1 MVNKVDGN
9 QYPVYTKQPKT
20 SIPDSGEKFSLQ
32 DNGNDSLRESGDMY
46 KKGTADK
53 ENKPLAERDGVKLE
67 LSGNG
72 QASYGQKQEQKKQPA
87 DTAEQKPLLETI
99 RSFVMTALGAIRD
112 FLYQIWNDTPKDN
125 AAQNISADAA
135 DSKESTDSLE
145 FTDSLD
151 ASSADAEALSP
162 SMNPADSPD
171 LMEDVNPME
180 SLDSA
185 AFESSMDSA
194 AQKRLSILPL
204 QDELPDYE
212 IRQSLQEGD
221 MDRVIRLL
229 TNNGKKTA
237 ARNSSL
243 LTSYDKNG
251 KIVEP
256 SASDKGKILYGDR
269 STLKL

>member
-9 QYPVYTKQPKT
+9 HYPVYTKQQKP
-20 SIPDSGEKFSLQ
+20 SIPGSTEKFSLE
-32 DNGNDSLRESGDMY
+32 DNGNDSLRESGDMF
-46 KKGTADK
+46 KKDASDS
-53 ENKPLAERDGVKLE
+53 ENKPLSERDGVKLE

-72 QASYGQKQEQKKQPA
+72 QASYGSKQNKEKQTTA
-87 DTAEQKPLLETI
+87 NTAEQVPVLETI
-99 RSFVMTALGAIRD
+99 RSFVKTALGAIRD
-112 FLYQIWNDTPKDN
+112 FLYQLWNDPPAEKDIQTVSGD
-125 AAQNISADAA
+125 AVETMESADSFPPTA
-135 DSKESTDSLE
+135 SWESS
-145 FTDSLD
+145 
-151 ASSADAEALSP
+151 DAEDSALP
-162 SMNPADSPD
+162 MNPADTLD
-171 LMEDVNPME
+171 LLNATPATALDNPA
-180 SLDSA
+180 DSTHT
-185 AFESSMDSA
+185 
-194 AQKRLSILPL
+194 QKRLNIFPL

-256 SASDKGKILYGDR
+256 SASDRGKILYGDR
-269 STLKL
+269 NTLKF